1 MLNYFSHKIIFL
13 VFYFSLFQHTA
24 AQETRF
30 FNKFDSSHR
39 QNTVKIIFDEIEN
52 GLSNGRPS
60 SISDYLSA
68 QTYLSLTNG
77 VNGYYSSNQAY
88 YILEDFFKLYRVI
101 VFNLQNI
108 RADVISPYATGTYSF
123 NYRGKKGTARV
134 FISLTKSGNNWK
146 ISQLTIN

>member
-1 MLNYFSHKIIFL
+1 MLNYFSHKTIFL
-13 VFYFSLFQHTA
+13 VLYFTFFQYSS

-30 FNKFDSSHR
+30 FNKLDSSHR
-39 QNTVKIIFDEIEN
+39 QNAVKIIFDEIEN
-52 GLSNGRPS
+52 GLSNGRTA

-68 QTYLSLTNG
+68 QTYLSLANG

-88 YILEDFFKLYRVI
+88 YILDDFFKLYRVVI
-101 VFNLQNI
+101 FKLQNI
-108 RADVISPYATGTYSF
+108 RANVDSPYATGIYSF
-123 NYRGKKGTARV
+123 NYRGKKGTSRV

>member
-1 MLNYFSHKIIFL
+1 MLNYFSHKIISL
-13 VFYFSLFQHTA
+13 VICFSLFQYSK

-30 FNKFDSSHR
+30 FNKLDSSH
-39 QNTVKIIFDEIEN
+39 QQSAVKIIFDEIEN
-52 GLSNGRPS
+52 GLSNGRTA

-68 QTYLSLTNG
+68 QTYLSLANG

-88 YILEDFFKLYRVI
+88 YILEDFFKFYRVI
-101 VFNLQNI
+101 IFKLQNI
-108 RADVISPYATGTYSF
+108 TTDVNSPYATGTYSF

-134 FISLTKSGNNWK
+134 FVSLTKSGNNWK